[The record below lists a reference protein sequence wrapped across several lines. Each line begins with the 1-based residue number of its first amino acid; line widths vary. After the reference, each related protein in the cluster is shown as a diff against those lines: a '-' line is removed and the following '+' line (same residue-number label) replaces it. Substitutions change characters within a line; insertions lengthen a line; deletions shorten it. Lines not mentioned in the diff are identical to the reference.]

1 MRCDFTSTSAT
12 SILLYTDIKSIME
25 TVFVS
30 PITGTI
36 GGNNYI
42 KKAYSVG
49 WNNDLIKS
57 GTTVVN
63 IADSTSQGI
72 VLPTLRDETCLAP
85 AVDST
90 KIMTLTILTSVL
102 SQTLNQDLR
111 STAIDNGD
119 FNKSGTFWAVPMNT
133 QVIYETYDIKMS
145 EIFTTS
151 WCTTYSTPITIIT
164 PGKVLSTGNL
174 C

>member
-1 MRCDFTSTSAT
+1 
-12 SILLYTDIKSIME
+12 ME

-36 GGNNYI
+36 GSNNYI

-57 GTTVVN
+57 GTSLVN
-63 IADSTSQGI
+63 IADGTSQGI

-85 AVDST
+85 AADAT
-90 KIMTLTILTSVL
+90 KSMTLTLKTLSSL
-102 SQTLNQDLR
+102 SQTSNEDFK
-111 STAIDNGD
+111 STTIDNGD
-119 FNKSGTFWAVPMNT
+119 LNTSGTYWTVPLNT

-145 EIFTTS
+145 EMFPTS
-151 WCTTYSTPITIIT
+151 WCTTYSTPIIVIT
-164 PGKVLSTGNL
+164 PGKLLTTGN
-174 C
+174 